1 MHFGRIFI
9 NLTYEEDGGFRIA
22 SSNVTA
28 VEFED
33 KSLRTKGLPLHPN
46 LMIAETETE
55 KRIALQLLGKVKA
68 LNQDCFKTQIST
80 LFICIGFLD
89 TSSLERDHEILGTL
103 LHRAPFFFKSG
114 LLILLPRYS

>member
-1 MHFGRIFI
+1 MTGESNITFFSMHFARIFI
-9 NLTYEEDGGFRIA
+9 NLTDEEDEGFRIA

-46 LMIAETETE
+46 LMIVETETE
-55 KRIALQLLGKVKA
+55 KKIALQLLGKVKA

-89 TSSLERDHEILGTL
+89 TSSLERDHEITEPPLSSDQDL
-103 LHRAPFFFKSG
+103 
-114 LLILLPRYS
+114 